1 VNHRHEET
9 LKHLFKT
16 PIDRNIDW
24 WKIEHLLEA
33 LGAELVESGTSR
45 VKVVLMGQERV
56 FSRPH
61 HRHETNIQM
70 VKAVRQ
76 FLEEIDLTPEHL
88 DQK

>member
-1 VNHRHEET
+1 MNHRHRDT
-9 LKHLFKT
+9 LKHIFKK

-24 WKIEHLLEA
+24 WKIEHLFEA

-45 VKVVLMGQERV
+45 IKVKLDGEEQV

-70 VKAVRQ
+70 VKSVRH
-76 FLEEIDLTPEHL
+76 FLEALDITPKSAADH
-88 DQK
+88 